1 MIGPLIKRPLLVG
14 LPMTAYQTPPTP
26 AEEFIAT
33 MSDGVEILCRRYS
46 IGAGPC
52 LVITH
57 GNGFAIDGYRVFW
70 EALLD
75 RFEVVLFDMRNH
87 GRNAPSGADGHHYQ
101 QLTRDIGS
109 VNRAVRAKLAPGQAM
124 VGVFHSMSARAA
136 MKHAIENGWNWHAMV
151 LFDPPSMPP
160 RSHRLYEVM
169 RTFELKLIDWSCNR
183 PDRFSSPEEMIQG
196 FRESRAA
203 SRWLPQAIEDMGRA
217 VVRPDGAGGWEL
229 ACRRELEAA
238 IYLGAL
244 TLDLWPHASKY
255 GGPVKLIGADPAFKG
270 NPPTGAANQALAQE
284 NGHAYAFIPA
294 AGHLL
299 QIERP
304 EECRQSMLSFL
315 AEHGIV

>member
-1 MIGPLIKRPLLVG
+1 MPQSDGST
-14 LPMTAYQTPPTP
+14 MTTPQNLPTP
-26 AEEFIAT
+26 AETFIAT
-33 MSDGVEILCRRYS
+33 MTDGIEIPCRRYS
-46 IGAGPC
+46 PGQGPC
-52 LVITH
+52 LLISH

-70 EALLD
+70 EPLLD

-87 GRNAPSGADGHHYQ
+87 GRNVPSSADGHHYQ

-109 VNRAVRAKLAPGQAM
+109 VNRAVKEKLRPGQAM

-136 MKHAIENGWNWHAMV
+136 MKHAVECSWSWNAMF
-151 LFDPPSMPP
+151 LFDPPNIPP

-183 PDRFSSPEEMIQG
+183 PDRFASPEDMIKG

-217 VVRPDGAGGWEL
+217 VVRPDGSGGWEL
-229 ACRRELEAA
+229 TCRRELEAA

-244 TLDLWPHASKY
+244 TLDLWPPASAY

-270 NPPTGAANQALAQE
+270 NPPTGVANQALAAE
-284 NGHAYAFIPA
+284 HGYEYESIPE

-304 EECRQSMLSFL
+304 EECRRAMLSFL
-315 AEHGIV
+315 AANGIV